1 MVIVIQRIGA
11 GNPIPVSPDVGSP
24 VQGSAGAAGLVP
36 VANQGTDTSTGII
49 VSTGIVV
56 NVNVVVRA
64 NRADRAIIKGKA
76 IIIKA
81 IGRNKGIRGIRRN
94 RGIRR
99 IGSLNA
105 LNRAF
110 RALNRVL
117 NRASSTV

>member
-56 NVNVVVRA
+56 IAVIIVTTAIVVNVNVVVRA

-94 RGIRR
+94 RGMP
-99 IGSLNA
+99 
-105 LNRAF
+105 
-110 RALNRVL
+110 
-117 NRASSTV
+117 